1 MSGLQEISGW
11 SSQTWGPLAAAMPHI
26 AQGIKKINL
35 RVNEHGDITHKSLAQ
50 KGKGKGKKMAKKWSV
65 L

>member
-1 MSGLQEISGW
+1 
-11 SSQTWGPLAAAMPHI
+11 MPHI